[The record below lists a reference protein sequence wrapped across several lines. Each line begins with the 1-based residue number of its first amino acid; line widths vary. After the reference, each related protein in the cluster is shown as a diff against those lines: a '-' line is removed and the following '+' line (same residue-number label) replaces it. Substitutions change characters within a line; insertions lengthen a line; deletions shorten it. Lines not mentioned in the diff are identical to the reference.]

1 MPEYVSVCVC
11 KCACGFFICVPVF
24 QVWYGDFF
32 RIHFYE
38 FVQACVYK
46 MCVRLYFCMCLL
58 LLRTVSVLMHC

>member
-1 MPEYVSVCVC
+1 MCVSVCASAHVVSSFVYLFF
-11 KCACGFFICVPVF
+11 KCGIR
-24 QVWYGDFF
+24 FF
-32 RIHFYE
+32 RIHFDE